1 MCYMTRK
8 LKNRSAL
15 LNTLLA
21 AACALFASCASTRN
35 ATYFTNVTSDTAV
48 QRIAG
53 NFEPAIQQN
62 DILQITVSSL
72 NPQEAMLYNVPNAS
86 NSGATA
92 ASGAA
97 PGAGFLV
104 DGAGNIQYPVFGTI
118 HAAGITT
125 TALADTIRNRFVQ
138 RQLLVDPVVSVRF
151 LNFRVTLLGEVA
163 KPAVIT
169 VTSEKISIMEALGM
183 AGDITIYGKRE
194 NVMLI
199 RDKEGSR
206 TVKRLNLND
215 ANILSSPY
223 YYLQPNDIVY
233 VEPTKSKIAQA
244 DRSRQILPVVL
255 SSLSLLV
262 IILDR
267 LVIK

>member
-1 MCYMTRK
+1 MTREK
-8 LKNRSAL
+8 KNRNVL

-21 AACALFASCASTRN
+21 ATCALFASCASTKN
-35 ATYFTNVTSDTAV
+35 ATYFNNVTNDTAV

-62 DILQITVSSL
+62 DILQITVSSI
-72 NPQEAMLYNVPNAS
+72 NPQEAMLYNLPNAA

-92 ASGAA
+92 VSGAA
-97 PGAGFLV
+97 PGSGFLV
-104 DGAGNIQYPVFGTI
+104 DAAGNIQYPVFGTI
-118 HAAGITT
+118 HAAGLSTKT
-125 TALADTIRNRFVQ
+125 LADTIRQRFEQ
-138 RQLLVDPVVSVRF
+138 RQLLVDPVVNVRF

-163 KPAVIT
+163 RPAVVT

-199 RDKEGSR
+199 RDKDGAR
-206 TVKRLNLND
+206 TVTRLNLNN

-233 VEPTKSKIAQA
+233 VEPTKAKVAQA
-244 DRSRQILPVVL
+244 DRSRTVIPILL

>member
-1 MCYMTRK
+1 MTQE
-8 LKNRSAL
+8 LKNRNAL
-15 LNTLLA
+15 LNTLLV
-21 AACALFASCASTRN
+21 AACALFASCVSTKN
-35 ATYFTNVTSDTAV
+35 ATYFNNVNNDTAV

-53 NFEPAIQQN
+53 TFEPAIQQN

-72 NPQEAMLYNVPNAS
+72 NPQEAMLYNVPNSAS
-86 NSGATA
+86 SGATA
-92 ASGAA
+92 VSGAA

-104 DGAGNIQYPVFGTI
+104 DAAGNIQYPVFGSI
-118 HAAGITT
+118 RAAGLSTQS
-125 TALADTIRNRFVQ
+125 LADTIRRRFVD
-138 RQLLVDPVVSVRF
+138 RQLLVDPVVNVRF
-151 LNFRVTLLGEVA
+151 LNFRVTLLGEVS

-183 AGDITIYGKRE
+183 AGDITVYGKRD

-199 RDKEGSR
+199 RDKEGAR

-215 ANILSSPY
+215 ASILTSPY

-233 VEPTKSKIAQA
+233 VEPTKSKVAQA

-255 SSLSLLV
+255 SGLSLLV

>member
-1 MCYMTRK
+1 MTQE
-8 LKNRSAL
+8 LKNRNAL
-15 LNTLLA
+15 LNTLLV
-21 AACALFASCASTRN
+21 AACALFASCVSTKN
-35 ATYFTNVTSDTAV
+35 ATYFNNVNNDTAV

-53 NFEPAIQQN
+53 TFEPAIQQN

-72 NPQEAMLYNVPNAS
+72 NPQEAMLYNLPNSAS
-86 NSGATA
+86 SGATA
-92 ASGAA
+92 VSGAA

-104 DGAGNIQYPVFGTI
+104 DAAGNIQYPVFGSV
-118 HAAGITT
+118 HAAGLSTQS
-125 TALADTIRNRFVQ
+125 LADTIRRRFVD
-138 RQLLVDPVVSVRF
+138 RQLLVDPVVNVRF
-151 LNFRVTLLGEVA
+151 LNFRVTLLGEVS

-183 AGDITIYGKRE
+183 AGDITVYGKRD

-199 RDKEGSR
+199 RDKEGAR

-215 ANILSSPY
+215 ASILSSPY

-233 VEPTKSKIAQA
+233 VEPTKSKVAQA

-255 SSLSLLV
+255 SGLSLLV

>member
-1 MCYMTRK
+1 MLIMTRK
-8 LKNRSAL
+8 KNRNAL
-15 LNTLLA
+15 LKTLLVA
-21 AACALFASCASTRN
+21 VCGLFASCVSTKN
-35 ATYFTNVTSDTAV
+35 ATYFNNVNDTAV

-62 DILQITVSSL
+62 DILQITVTSL
-72 NPQEAMLYNVPNAS
+72 NPQEALLYNVPNAA

-92 ASGAA
+92 ATGAA
-97 PGAGFLV
+97 PGSGFLV
-104 DGAGNIQYPVFGTI
+104 DAAGNIQYPVFGSI
-118 HAAGITT
+118 RAAGLTT
-125 TALADTIRNRFVQ
+125 KVLADTIRTRFEQ
-138 RQLLVDPVVSVRF
+138 RQLLVDPVVNVRF
-151 LNFRVTLLGEVA
+151 LNFRVTMLGEVS

-183 AGDITIYGKRE
+183 AGDITVYGKRE

-199 RDKEGSR
+199 RDKDGTR

-233 VEPTKSKIAQA
+233 VEPTKSKVAQA
-244 DRSRQILPVVL
+244 DRSRQVLPVIL
-255 SSLSLLV
+255 SSISLLV